1 MVLKSPTVKH
11 DIDRILDNRDLFAP
25 LAGRTVLITG
35 VTGLVGSMLCRALT
49 GANDRYGLDI
59 RVVGQ
64 ARSAGRIAEVLSSVA
79 DRTDVSFLYSE
90 DLSLLEHCD
99 YIIHTACP
107 TKSKFFVEHPVET
120 IEASVGSTVRV
131 LEYAKN
137 HPGCKVVYLSS
148 MEQYGV
154 PYEAGQIMT
163 EDRYGIVDHLQVRSC
178 YPESKRMCEC
188 YCKAYSHEYGVDVS
202 IARLAQTFGAGAPL
216 TDTRVFMQFARSAIN
231 KTDIVLHTEGKSAAN
246 FCYISDAVTGLLT
259 VLTKGASGEAY
270 NVCHD
275 TQTKTIAQI
284 AQLVA
289 HQIAGDEIRVV
300 FDIPA
305 ERLTYGYA
313 PDVTM
318 QLSSEKLRALGW
330 KPEVGVED
338 AYRKLIDYINEVE
351 TKNE

>member
-1 MVLKSPTVKH
+1 MADVSRIVRE
-11 DIDRILDNRDLFAP
+11 DIDRVLESRALFEP
-25 LAGRTVLITG
+25 LRERRVLITG
-35 VTGLVGSMLCRALT
+35 ITGLVGSMLARALT
-49 GANDRYGLDI
+49 AANDRYGLSI

-64 ARSAGRIAEVLSSVA
+64 VRSLERAADVLGELVK
-79 DRTDVSFLYSE
+79 REDVSLFCGELDSAP
-90 DLSLLEHCD
+90 LCD
-99 YIIHTACP
+99 YVIHTACP

-131 LEYAKN
+131 LEYAKKN
-137 HPGCKVVYLSS
+137 GIRKVVYLSS

-154 PYEAGQIMT
+154 PYEPGQIMT
-163 EDRYGIVDHLQVRSC
+163 EDKYGVVDHLQVRSC

-231 KTDIVLHTEGKSAAN
+231 KTDIVLHTEGKSTSN
-246 FCYISDAVTGLLT
+246 FCYISDVVTAILT
-259 VLTKGASGEAY
+259 ILAKGASGEAY

-275 TQTKTIAQI
+275 AETRTIAEI
-284 AQLVA
+284 ARLVA
-289 HQIAGDEIRVV
+289 EKVAGGEIKQV

-305 ERLTYGYA
+305 ERSAYGYA

-318 QLSSEKLRALGW
+318 QLCSEKLRTLGW
-330 KPEVGVED
+330 RPEVGMED
-338 AYRKLIDYINEVE
+338 AYRKLIDYIIEVE
-351 TKNE
+351 N